1 MAHENADGRNI
12 GTAVNEWDSGIG
24 FGPHSNTYKLV
35 RALLSEADRID
46 DDLEHIYDEHHIN
59 SADGESLDKFGA
71 LVNAPRKEG
80 ESDNKYRTRIKAEYA
95 KARTNTDFDSFI
107 EFTTTVLNTSFENF
121 DLLTPYNQNSATV
134 TVSADPSVYEKVNL
148 TVTEIADI
156 LGGGVPA
163 GHEVTVQEK
172 GTFRLKSDG
181 EFDTAEN
188 GLTADN
194 IETGGTLAADVV

>member
-1 MAHENADGRNI
+1 MVDDIPDERNI

-24 FGPHSNTYKLV
+24 FGPRSNTYKLV

-46 DDLEHIYDEHHIN
+46 DDLEKVYDEHHIN

-71 LVNAPRKEG
+71 LVNAPRKDG

-95 KARTNTDFDSFI
+95 KARTDTDFDSFI
-107 EFTTTVLNTSFENF
+107 QFVSAILDTGTENF
-121 DLLTPYNQNSATV
+121 DLLTGYDQNSATV
-134 TVSADPSVYEKVNL
+134 TVSADPSLYDEINL
-148 TVTEIADI
+148 TVNEITDI

-163 GHEVTVQEK
+163 GHEVIVQER

-181 EFDTAEN
+181 DFDTAEN